1 MIECD
6 VLVIGGG
13 GAGARAALE
22 AKRRGAEVCLVT
34 KGKFGETGSTNFIA
48 SETLGINAAFG
59 YADERDNPE
68 VHLKDTIETGLG
80 LCNEKMARILAYEAC
95 DRIKELME
103 IGMEFDKNDKI
114 KQKKL
119 SGCTYPRSLSFK
131 GATGRKIVHTLKNE
145 IIKEGIEI
153 FEDTRILDIILDGK
167 RVAGALGYSKDFL
180 IFKTKSIILAC
191 GGAGGIFSKNIN
203 PKDLTGDGY
212 ALGYKAG
219 ASLVNMEFIQVGPGL
234 VFPKIKFIIHSYM
247 WRFKPKLYNSL
258 GEEFLGRYC
267 DNPEKVLELKAMS
280 FPFSVRTEAKY
291 LDIAVFKEIIEGRG
305 TENGGVYLDVSHV
318 SKEDL
323 KEKAPVTYNTILNGG
338 VDIANERVEIAP
350 LVQTFNG
357 GVSINERTE
366 TDIEGLFAAG
376 ETAGGVH
383 GADRPGGNSLID
395 CQVFGRR
402 AGLFAYEYSKN
413 KKFGEI
419 KNIDE
424 KISRYSKEG
433 EYFNIEKIKELFWRN
448 LTIIRNE
455 EGLKEVLRRINSL
468 KNENI
473 GFGDPNKNSDFE
485 NMLIVGEII
494 AKAALAR
501 KESRGTHYRE
511 DYPHTDEK
519 FRKRIFI
526 RK

>member
-59 YADERDNPE
+59 YGDERDNPE

-80 LCNEKMARILAYEAC
+80 VCNEKMAKILAYEAC
-95 DRIKELME
+95 DRIKELIG

-131 GATGRKIVHTLKNE
+131 GSTGRKIVYTLKNE
-145 IIKEGIEI
+145 IIREGIEI
-153 FEDTRILDIILDGK
+153 FEDTRILDIIMEGK
-167 RVAGALGYSKDFL
+167 RVAGALGYSKDLL

-191 GGAGGIFSKNIN
+191 GGAGGIFSKNVN
-203 PKDLTGDGY
+203 PRDLTGDGY

-234 VFPKIKFIIHSYM
+234 VFPKIKFIIHSYI

-305 TENGGVYLDVSHV
+305 TENGGIYLDVRHV

-323 KEKAPVTYNTILNGG
+323 EEKAPVTYNTILDDG

-455 EGLKEVLRRINSL
+455 NGLKEVLRRINSL

-511 DYPHTDEK
+511 DYPHMDEK

>member
-6 VLVIGGG
+6 ALVIGGG

-22 AKRRGAEVCLVT
+22 AKKRGAKVCLVT
-34 KGKFGETGSTNFIA
+34 KGKFGETGSTNFVA

-59 YADERDNPE
+59 YEDERDTPE
-68 VHLKDTIETGLG
+68 IHLKDTIETGLEVYD
-80 LCNEKMARILAYEAC
+80 EKMAKILAYEAC

-103 IGMEFDKNDKI
+103 LGMEFDKNGKI

-119 SGCTYPRSLSFK
+119 SGCTYPRSLSSK
-131 GATGRKIVHTLKNE
+131 GATGRKIVETLKNE
-145 IIKEGIEI
+145 VIKQGVEI
-153 FEDTRILDIILDGK
+153 FEDTRILDLVMDGK
-167 RVAGALGYSKDFL
+167 RIAGALGYSKDFL
-180 IFKTKSIILAC
+180 IFRAKSIILTC

-203 PKDLTGDGY
+203 PKDVMGDGY

-219 ASLVNMEFIQVGPGL
+219 ANLVNMEFIQVGPGL

-247 WRFKPKLYNSL
+247 WRFKPKLCNSL
-258 GEEFLGRYC
+258 GEEFLNKYC
-267 DNPEKVLELKAMS
+267 DSPNSVLELKAMS
-280 FPFSVRTEAKY
+280 FPFSVRTDAKY
-291 LDIAVFKEIIEGRG
+291 LDIAVFREILEGRG
-305 TENGGVYLDVSHV
+305 TKNGGVYLDVTHV
-318 SKEDL
+318 SKEEL
-323 KEKAPVTYNTILNGG
+323 EEKAPVTYNTILNGG
-338 VDIANERVEIAP
+338 VDISKDTIEIAP

-366 TDIEGLFAAG
+366 TGVEGLFAAG
-376 ETAGGVH
+376 EAAGGVH

-402 AGLFAYEYSKN
+402 AGLCAYEYSKN

-424 KISRYSKEG
+424 KIDQYSKEG
-433 EYFNIEKIKELFWRN
+433 DYFEIEEIKELFWRN

-455 EGLKEVLRRINSL
+455 NGLKEVLRKINSL
-468 KNENI
+468 KKKNI
-473 GFGDPNKNSDFE
+473 GFGDANKNSDFE
-485 NMLIVGEII
+485 NMMLVGEVI
-494 AKAALAR
+494 AKVALAR

-511 DYPHTDEK
+511 DYPHMNEK

-526 RK
+526 KK